1 MSFPL
6 LFYRSLLFKLQTFFF
21 TVRTL
26 DLQSTAE
33 NVMKWP
39 GPKAGPLYHL
49 PQHENDTE
57 GPYITSLSK

>member
-6 LFYRSLLFKLQTFFF
+6 LFYRSLLFKLQTIFFF

-33 NVMKWP
+33 NVMK
-39 GPKAGPLYHL
+39 
-49 PQHENDTE
+49 
-57 GPYITSLSK
+57 